1 MFCSYEID
9 HTWMFHMV
17 FLVSLESSR
26 LGGLHGLGSMLQM
39 PFLVSLESAQRVWA
53 WYHNSWTC
61 RAKVLNIE

>member
-1 MFCSYEID
+1 
-9 HTWMFHMV
+9 MV